1 MRSLYLHDTREA
13 PHPLLAEAIWDM
25 MRALSLQLRAEPLDA
40 FSRSP
45 PCLLLELSDTKVCKP

>member
-25 MRALSLQLRAEPLDA
+25 M
-40 FSRSP
+40 SP
-45 PCLLLELSDTKVCKP
+45 CPYS